1 MSPEIDNPPEP
12 SLPLGSASHKKSYGF
27 EDGQPLTPDLALAMV
42 KDLDLPSEFIEQ
54 ISRDNSVMKSRKVRL
69 GLAAHP
75 HVPRR
80 IALRLIREL
89 YTFDLMQFSLMIAVA
104 GDLKRIADEILVA
117 RLASIPLGERI
128 SLARRSS
135 SRVAAALLLD
145 KELRVWQTALQNP
158 RLSESAIVKALLRR
172 SASSAFVHAICHH
185 AKWSL
190 RPEIRYALLKSEHLP
205 LARALE
211 FVRRIPPAELRD
223 ILHASRLPGNIK
235 GYLRE
240 KLLP

>member
-1 MSPEIDNPPEP
+1 MNPELDNPPEP
-12 SLPLGSASHKKSYGF
+12 SLPLKSASNSTSCSAEG
-27 EDGQPLTPDLALAMV
+27 GQTLTPDLALATI
-42 KDLDLPSEFIEQ
+42 KDRDLPSEVIAR
-54 ISRDNSVMKSRKVRL
+54 ISRDNSVMKSRKVRMA
-69 GLAAHP
+69 LAAHP
-75 HVPRR
+75 HASRR

-89 YTFDLMQFSLMIAVA
+89 YTFDLVQFSLMTGVA
-104 GDLKRIADEILVA
+104 ADLKRIADEILVA

-145 KELRVWQTALQNP
+145 KEPRVWQTALQNP
-158 RLSESAIVKALLRR
+158 RLSESAIVKALLRH
-172 SASSAFVHAICHH
+172 SASSEFVHAICHH
-185 AKWSL
+185 PKWSL
-190 RPEIRYALLKSEHLP
+190 RREIRNALLKSEHLP

-211 FVRRIPPAELRD
+211 FARLIPPAELRD
-223 ILHASRLPGNIK
+223 ILHASRVPGNIK